1 MFKDTTSFK
10 LISLLEEMS
19 IKNTILNRFKFIYKL
34 MIYKFKQQIRLKILK
49 PNLIDLLKEY
59 FKEYFYLN
67 NIIKSKNLNTSLK
80 NQNMY
85 TNIIGSNYDVIITF
99 ISSDIRY
106 SLYISYDSKSD
117 IFKCYIDSTNKNFNI
132 TEKNI
137 QSKDIKNIVCE
148 ILNIFNDN
156 ISSILTEL
164 YHYNIENL
172 KNIYK
177 EDN

>member
-10 LISLLEEMS
+10 LISLLEEMY
-19 IKNTILNRFKFIYKL
+19 IKNTILNKFKFIYKL
-34 MIYKFKQQIRLKILK
+34 TVYEFKQQVRLKILK

-67 NIIKSKNLNTSLK
+67 NIIKSKNLNTLLK
-80 NQNMY
+80 NQTMY

-99 ISSDIRY
+99 ISSEIRY
-106 SLYISYDSKSD
+106 SLYISYDSESD
-117 IFKCYIDSTNKNFNI
+117 IFKCYIDSNNKNFNI

-137 QSKDIKNIVCE
+137 QSKDIKNIVYE
-148 ILNIFNDN
+148 VLNIFNDN
-156 ISSILTEL
+156 ISNILTEL
-164 YHYNIENL
+164 YHYTIKNL